1 MCVLVVEDEL
11 LIRMGIAILL
21 EDAGHDVL
29 SAHDGADAIDLAT
42 RNPGRLTAVVTD
54 HHMPG
59 GLTGTDVVTHIRQ
72 SYPSIPVF
80 IATALTSVVPEAW
93 RAIHDVRLVA
103 KPYDPER
110 LVTDVGAAIR
120 HRATLAC
127 TAAPG

>member
-59 GLTGTDVVTHIRQ
+59 RTSSPTSAKATPPSPSSSPPPLPPSSPRHGAQ
-72 SYPSIPVF
+72 S
-80 IATALTSVVPEAW
+80 TM
-93 RAIHDVRLVA
+93 
-103 KPYDPER
+103 
-110 LVTDVGAAIR
+110 
-120 HRATLAC
+120 
-127 TAAPG
+127 